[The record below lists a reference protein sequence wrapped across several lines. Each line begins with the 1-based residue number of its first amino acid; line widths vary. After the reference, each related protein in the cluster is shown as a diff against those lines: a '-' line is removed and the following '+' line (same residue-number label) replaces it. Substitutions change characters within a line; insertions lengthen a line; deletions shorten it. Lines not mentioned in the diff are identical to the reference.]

1 MRKLAILAAIIVMGV
16 VFYFQMGAV
25 LGACSGTDTYTL
37 NIFDPNKVKLRS
49 VSSSITPTG
58 GIDCN
63 SATSNAVNLSANC
76 QMSGTYIANATCAS
90 CTVMS
95 GVNDTG
101 ILTCYASESKKV
113 LLKNVTGSTIAAFDS
128 KGYLYLR
135 GFNASQQG
143 TLDPPRNS
151 YIVRNNTGAVVA
163 YIASNGSIYLR
174 GSISLS
180 QSSLAPP
187 KNSFIVRNYTGADVA
202 YIDSSGNLKL
212 TGKLYY
218 NWTDP
223 I

>member
-1 MRKLAILAAIIVMGV
+1 MRKLAILAAIIVMGA
-16 VFYFQMGAV
+16 VFYFQMEAA
-25 LGACSGTDTYTL
+25 LAACSGTDTYTL

-49 VSSSITPTG
+49 VSSDITPTG

-135 GFNASQQG
+135 G
-143 TLDPPRNS
+143 
-151 YIVRNNTGAVVA
+151 
-163 YIASNGSIYLR
+163 
-174 GSISLS
+174 SISLS

-187 KNSFIVRNYTGADVA
+187 RNSLIVRNYTGADVA

>member
-1 MRKLAILAAIIVMGV
+1 
-16 VFYFQMGAV
+16 
-25 LGACSGTDTYTL
+25 
-37 NIFDPNKVKLRS
+37 
-49 VSSSITPTG
+49 
-58 GIDCN
+58 
-63 SATSNAVNLSANC
+63 
-76 QMSGTYIANATCAS
+76 
-90 CTVMS
+90 
-95 GVNDTG
+95 
-101 ILTCYASESKKV
+101 
-113 LLKNVTGSTIAAFDS
+113 
-128 KGYLYLR
+128 
-135 GFNASQQG
+135 
-143 TLDPPRNS
+143 DPPRNS

-187 KNSFIVRNYTGADVA
+187 RNSLIVRNYTGADVA